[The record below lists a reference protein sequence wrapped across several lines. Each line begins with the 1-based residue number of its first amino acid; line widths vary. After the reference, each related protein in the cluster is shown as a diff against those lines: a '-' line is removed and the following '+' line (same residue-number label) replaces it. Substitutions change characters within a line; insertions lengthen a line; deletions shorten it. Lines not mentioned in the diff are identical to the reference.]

1 MQAGMDS
8 LRLRARLLARV
19 RDYFARAG
27 VLEVDTP
34 VLSPAGATDP
44 AQQSFLTRYHGP
56 GALHGSRLYLHGS
69 PEFPMKRLLAA
80 GSGSIYQVCKVFRDG
95 ESGRWHNPEFT
106 LLEWYRTG
114 FDHFELMDDVESLL
128 RSVLEGLVTL
138 KSVDHWTYRDLFIES
153 AGVDPFNAPV
163 DELRGCLRS
172 HAIDPPVGL
181 SAEDH
186 DGWLDLLMTHV
197 IEPRLGPGLVFIR
210 DYPASQAALARLRP
224 GTPPVASRFEAYLN
238 GVELA
243 NGYHELTDEAE
254 QARRFEQDNARRIAL
269 SLEPVVVDTRLL
281 AALASGLPDC
291 AGVAL
296 GIDRLL
302 MLAAGAGALDSVIA
316 FPLDDA

>member
-1 MQAGMDS
+1 MES
-8 LRLRARLLARV
+8 LRLRARVLARV

-44 AQQSFLTRYHGP
+44 ALHSFRTRYHGP
-56 GALHGSRLYLHGS
+56 GPLHGSSLYLQTS

-95 ESGRWHNPEFT
+95 ESGRRHNPEFT
-106 LLEWYRTG
+106 LLEWYRAG
-114 FDHFELMDDVESLL
+114 FDHFDLMDDVESLL
-128 RSVLEGLVTL
+128 RSVLEGLVPL
-138 KSVDHWTYRDLFIES
+138 DSVDHWSYRELFTEA
-153 AGVDPFNAPV
+153 AGVDPFTASA
-163 DELRGCLRS
+163 DELRACLQS

-181 SAEDH
+181 SPDDH
-186 DGWLDLLMTHV
+186 DGWLDLLMTHI

-210 DYPASQAALARLRP
+210 DYPASQASLARLRP
-224 GTPPVASRFEAYLN
+224 GTPPVAARFEAYLN

-243 NGYHELTDEAE
+243 NGYHELADAAE
-254 QARRFEQDNARRIAL
+254 QGRRFEQDNATRVAQGL
-269 SLEPVVVDTRLL
+269 DPVLVDTRLL
-281 AALASGLPDC
+281 AALASGLPNC

-302 MLAAGAGALDSVIA
+302 MVAAGSDALGDVIA